1 MSSGK
6 KEKKRGNGRTQNKRQ
21 KNHGATMCRSDL
33 ANEDELSGDNRVH
46 FQDDRTRYSED
57 PRRASGSNRRTSRG
71 SSESR
76 GNDEALERLQRKI
89 DKLEKEKEDDRQS
102 YQNQLNQVT
111 SRRRKK
117 TVSAIPYDKEFAEGV
132 LTQTVRQ
139 KLWMDVK
146 FLVEGQAEEAT
157 ESVMR
162 DIPHIQAKYLPN
174 PADGEYEDVDS
185 DANIKA
191 FYTTYGDEV
200 VKALNGRRSDAQ
212 SSVRKAYVARAKEG
226 KFMPCPD
233 RILEVVLRKYMR
245 AGGNHEETGEEITQE
260 YADRN
265 RELFMWYWDKL
276 LIATCGSQRWSHSQ
290 KYFLLPSS
298 AKIPGTQ
305 DKFVNSGDEAM
316 IVLYFENCGQ
326 RFPYCAALPSKQK
339 MDTKHPQYQAAY
351 SDGNGGQQ
359 KWGGWSAEGRIR
371 FKQLRRK
378 ISAAR
383 GNPVVKELEH
393 EILQELRKINKIGE
407 TRRRST
413 GKVQPDYA
421 NNEDAVVPMD
431 WDSEDEDDSPP
442 LEKFAGVY
450 KPVHVPRNSG
460 NHGNQEEKEEDKS
473 ENEDEE
479 EGSGEDGD
487 GSGSD

>member
-6 KEKKRGNGRTQNKRQ
+6 KEKKRGNGRTQNKRP
-21 KNHGATMCRSDL
+21 KNQSSTVRKSDL
-33 ANEDELSGDNRVH
+33 LNEDEFSGDNNHVH
-46 FQDDRTRYSED
+46 FQDDRQHS
-57 PRRASGSNRRTSRG
+57 SGSQRRQSGSTRRNSSG

-76 GNDEALERLQRKI
+76 GSDDELARLQRKI
-89 DKLEKEKEDDRQS
+89 QKLQQEKEQDRLS

-117 TVSAIPYDKEFAEGV
+117 TVSIIPFDKEFAEGV

-139 KLWMDVK
+139 KLWIDVK
-146 FLVEGQAEEAT
+146 FLAPDQAEDAT

-162 DIPHIQAKYLPN
+162 EIPQVRAKYLPN
-174 PADGEYEDVDS
+174 PADGDGHEDVDQE
-185 DANIKA
+185 ANIKA
-191 FYTTYGDEV
+191 FHTTYGDEV

-245 AGGNHEETGEEITQE
+245 AGVNHEETGEVITEE
-260 YADRN
+260 YAKTN

-276 LIATCGSQRWSHSQ
+276 LIAVCGSQRWSHSQ
-290 KYFLLPSS
+290 KYFLLPST
-298 AKIPGTQ
+298 AKINGTQ
-305 DKFVNSGDEAM
+305 TKFVNSGDEAM

-326 RFPYCAALPSKQK
+326 RFPYCASLPTGQN
-339 MDTKHPQYQAAY
+339 MDLKHPLYQAAY

-359 KWGGWSAEGRIR
+359 KWGGWSADGRIR
-371 FKQLRRK
+371 FRQLRKK
-378 ISAAR
+378 IAAAR
-383 GNPVVKELEH
+383 RNPVVQELEH

-413 GKVQPDYA
+413 DKVQPDYI
-421 NNEDAVVPMD
+421 NNEDAVVEMD
-431 WDSEDEDDSPP
+431 FDSEDEDDSPP

-450 KPVHVPRNSG
+450 KQVHVPRNSG
-460 NHGNQEEKEEDKS
+460 NRGNDEEEEEEKS
-473 ENEDEE
+473 ENE
-479 EGSGEDGD
+479 GEGD
-487 GSGSD
+487 GEGDD